1 MSQENVEIVR
11 RSWEA
16 FATQGPDAVLPF
28 LHPEVVL
35 VDPDLPG
42 GGKFEGHDGFLTFV
56 RQVLDVFEDY
66 RVEPEEFLDAGGER
80 VVVFLRH
87 QGRGKESGAP
97 IELRDAHVWTI
108 EDEKVTRIGLYLD
121 RDKAL
126 EAAGMRE

>member
-1 MSQENVEIVR
+1 MSQENVEVVR

-16 FATQGPDAVLPF
+16 FTTQGPEGPLPF
-28 LHPEVVL
+28 LHPEVVV

-56 RQVLDVFEDY
+56 RQVLDAFEEY
-66 RVEPEEFLDAGGER
+66 RVEPEELLDAGEQ

-87 QGRGKESGAP
+87 QGRGKASGAP

-108 EDEKVTRIGLYLD
+108 EDGKATRIDLYLS
-121 RDKAL
+121 RGEAL
-126 EAAGMRE
+126 KSAGLSE